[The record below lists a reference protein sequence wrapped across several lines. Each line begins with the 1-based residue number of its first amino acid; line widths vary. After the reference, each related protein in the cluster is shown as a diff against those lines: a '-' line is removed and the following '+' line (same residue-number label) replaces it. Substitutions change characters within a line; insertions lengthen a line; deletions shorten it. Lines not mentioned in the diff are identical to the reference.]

1 MSRVDYAHL
10 RPAVRRR
17 LNRAPRHICMGCFTQ
32 RALYRYH
39 GGPVRADK
47 HHTLCFRC
55 FRSERDR
62 QRARTAA

>member
-1 MSRVDYAHL
+1 MSRFNYAHL

-17 LNRAPRHICMGCFTQ
+17 LNRPARHLCKGCGAQ
-32 RALYRYH
+32 RALFRYR
-39 GGPVRADK
+39 GEVRADR

-62 QRARTAA
+62 QRARRAA